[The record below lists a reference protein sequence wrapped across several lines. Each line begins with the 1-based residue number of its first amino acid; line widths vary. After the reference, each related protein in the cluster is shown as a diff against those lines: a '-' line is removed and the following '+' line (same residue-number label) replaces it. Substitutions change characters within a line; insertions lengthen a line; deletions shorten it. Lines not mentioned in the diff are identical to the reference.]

1 MQVFP
6 HFYNRN
12 TTWYPENRHGIPDKS
27 TNEIGQ
33 GLSEQP
39 AHIISGRSGE
49 PFSRG

>member
-6 HFYNRN
+6 YFYNRN
-12 TTWYPENRHGIPDKS
+12 TTWYPANRHGIPDKS

-33 GLSEQP
+33 GLSERPVRQIP
-39 AHIISGRSGE
+39 GRFGH